1 MTVELREL
9 GTRDRVLGD
18 RDESNPIRPMEQRSE
33 SSIGDDE
40 DSNESGMIPN
50 GEDQS
55 AQKERIN
62 LGKDALV
69 DINKYQLRGNISV
82 NHNFLYSTCPT
93 IPRFHQTYG
102 QPFDR

>member
-1 MTVELREL
+1 
-9 GTRDRVLGD
+9 
-18 RDESNPIRPMEQRSE
+18 MEQRSE

>member
-1 MTVELREL
+1 M